1 MAGIVILYSFAPTV
15 FSAEHDM
22 RFVFCA
28 CAISF
33 ILNDWS
39 GFDVQRTI
47 DYIVSS
53 QNYDGGFGFAPHVES
68 YGILS

>member
-1 MAGIVILYSFAPTV
+1 MAGLIHSHSFAPTV

-28 CAISF
+28 CAVSF

-39 GFDVQRTI
+39 GFDVERTV
-47 DYIVSS
+47 DYIIKS
-53 QNYDGGFGFAPHVES
+53 QNHDGGFGFGPLLES
-68 YGILS
+68 YGIVI